1 MHHSDAEAPL
11 SLQQQQ
17 ALQPTKQKSPSKAT
31 DWLDAPNH
39 STRDHPSTGDILS
52 QIDLEEDA
60 NCQTG
65 PKNSE
70 SFAKKTDLK

>member
-1 MHHSDAEAPL
+1 MHHSDAEAQL

-39 STRDHPSTGDILS
+39 STGDILS
-52 QIDLEEDA
+52 QKDA